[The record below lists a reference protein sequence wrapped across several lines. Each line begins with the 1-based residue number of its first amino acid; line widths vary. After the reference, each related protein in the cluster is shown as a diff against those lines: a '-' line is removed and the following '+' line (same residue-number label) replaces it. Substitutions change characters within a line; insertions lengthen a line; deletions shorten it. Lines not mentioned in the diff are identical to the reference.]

1 VTNTASKTATAPSF
15 QLAAKD
21 MNCASCA
28 GAIRQALI
36 SHDGVEEVA
45 VNVPGGVVTVTGTI
59 DQAEAAAI
67 VTATGYPAQSVA
79 DAPPMR
85 KGEREA
91 QAIAKE
97 RRWARR
103 AMIGLGIWLPT
114 AIMAWTLNE
123 EMLWLQWLQL
133 AAGTAVLILVGP
145 GFFASAIEA
154 AKRRTTNMDTLIS
167 IGAGTAWAYSMVL
180 FVLERV
186 GVDHGQPM
194 YFTEASVLFGLISLG
209 HWFEARSERRAGSAI
224 RELLELQP
232 DTAERVAADGTSQS
246 IPIAAVAPGNRLI
259 VRPGG
264 RLPVDGT
271 VVDGASEIDESL
283 ITGESEPVRRGIG
296 DPVVS
301 GSLNTVGRLV
311 IEATASG
318 ADSTIA
324 RIAELVSNTMGSR
337 ASIQRLAD
345 RVSSVFVPIVLGV
358 AVLTITGW
366 SIAAGVQDSWAPFQT
381 GIIAAV
387 TVLIISCPCALGLAT
402 PMAIMVGTGE
412 SGRRGILIKSAEA
425 LEHAASVKHVIFD
438 KTGTLT
444 EGRPSVIGVVA
455 EEGVEEDDVVRFAA
469 AAESPSEHPVATAV
483 MAEAERRGITP
494 SDADDF
500 LAVPGQGVTA
510 TVDGKSV
517 EVMRDP
523 RAACVVHVD
532 GVELGR
538 IDVKDTPL
546 PDAASTVQELQR
558 LGLQV
563 TMLSGDR
570 KEAAEAIAT
579 EIGLDLEHVLAGQ
592 TPESKA
598 QWVTSRTEPTIMV
611 GDGLND
617 AAALAGATVGMA
629 VGSGTNVA
637 IEAADVVIPA
647 HRPSAVPLLVN
658 IAKRTLRAIKQNL
671 FLAFVYN
678 SAMIPVAAFGLLGT
692 WGPVIAAGAMAV
704 SDVSVIGNTVRL
716 STSLRRRLDA

>member
-1 VTNTASKTATAPSF
+1 MTPQVPTPSF

-36 SHDGVEEVA
+36 SHDGVEDIA
-45 VNVPGGVVTVTGTI
+45 VNVPGGIVTVMGTI
-59 DQAEAAAI
+59 DPAEAAAI
-67 VTATGYPAQSVA
+67 VTATGFPSQPAA
-79 DAPPMR
+79 DATPMR

-91 QAIAKE
+91 AAIAKE

-114 AIMAWTLNE
+114 AIMSWTLDE
-123 EMLWLQWLQL
+123 SMLWLQWLQL
-133 AAGTAVLILVGP
+133 TAGTAVLVLVGP
-145 GFFASAIEA
+145 GFFMSAIEA

-209 HWFEARSERRAGSAI
+209 HWFEARSSRRAGSAI

-232 DTAERVAADGTSQS
+232 DTAERITGDDTTDKVAIS
-246 IPIAAVAPGNRLI
+246 AVEPGDRLI

-271 VVDGASEIDESL
+271 VVEGASEIDESL
-283 ITGESEPVRRGIG
+283 ITGESEPVQRSVG

-345 RVSSVFVPIVLGV
+345 RVSAVFVPIVLGV

-366 SIAAGVQDSWAPFQT
+366 SIAAGIEGSWAPFQT
-381 GIIAAV
+381 GVIAAV

-444 EGRPSVIGVVA
+444 EGRPSVIAVIA
-455 EEGVEEDDVVRFAA
+455 ESGIDEDEVVRFAA

-483 MAEAERRGITP
+483 MAEAQRRGISP
-494 SDADDF
+494 PKADDF
-500 LAVPGQGVTA
+500 VAIPGQGVKA
-510 TVDGKSV
+510 MVDGKAV

-523 RAACVVHVD
+523 RAACVVRVD
-532 GVELGR
+532 GVEKGR

-546 PDAASTVQELQR
+546 PDAASTIRELQQ

-570 KEAAEAIAT
+570 QEAAQAIAT
-579 EIGLDLEHVLAGQ
+579 QIGLDLEHVLAGQ

-598 QWVTSRTEPTIMV
+598 QWVTSRSETTIMV

-647 HRPSAVPLLVN
+647 HRPSAVPLLVT
-658 IAKRTLRAIKQNL
+658 IAKRTLTAIKQNL

-678 SAMIPVAAFGLLGT
+678 TAMIPIAAFGLLGT

-716 STSLRRRLDA
+716 SSNLRRRLANGR

>member
-1 VTNTASKTATAPSF
+1 MTPQVPTPSF

-36 SHDGVEEVA
+36 SHDGVEDIA
-45 VNVPGGVVTVTGTI
+45 VNVPGGIVTVMGTI
-59 DQAEAAAI
+59 DPAEAAAI
-67 VTATGYPAQSVA
+67 VTATGFPSQPAA
-79 DAPPMR
+79 DATPMR

-91 QAIAKE
+91 AAIAKE

-114 AIMAWTLNE
+114 AIMSWTLDE
-123 EMLWLQWLQL
+123 SMLWLQWLQL
-133 AAGTAVLILVGP
+133 TAGTAVLVLVGP
-145 GFFASAIEA
+145 GFFMSAIEA

-209 HWFEARSERRAGSAI
+209 HWFEARSSRRAGSAI

-232 DTAERVAADGTSQS
+232 DTAERITGDNTTDKV
-246 IPIAAVAPGNRLI
+246 PISAVEPGDQLL

-271 VVDGASEIDESL
+271 VVEGASEIDESL
-283 ITGESEPVRRGIG
+283 ITGESEPVQRSVG

-345 RVSSVFVPIVLGV
+345 RVSAVFVPIVLGV

-366 SIAAGVQDSWAPFQT
+366 SIAAGIEGSWAPFQT
-381 GIIAAV
+381 GVIAAV

-444 EGRPSVIGVVA
+444 EGRPSVVA
-455 EEGVEEDDVVRFAA
+455 VIAESGIDEDEVVRFAA

-483 MAEAERRGITP
+483 MAEAQRRGISP
-494 SDADDF
+494 PKADDF
-500 LAVPGQGVTA
+500 VAIPGQGVKA
-510 TVDGKSV
+510 MVDGKAV

-523 RAACVVHVD
+523 RAACVVRVD
-532 GVELGR
+532 GVEKGR

-546 PDAASTVQELQR
+546 PDAASTVRELQK

-570 KEAAEAIAT
+570 QEAAQAIAT
-579 EIGLDLEHVLAGQ
+579 QIGLDLEHVLAGQ
-592 TPESKA
+592 TPKSKA
-598 QWVTSRTEPTIMV
+598 QWVTGRSETTIMV

-617 AAALAGATVGMA
+617 AAALAGATVGIA

-647 HRPSAVPLLVN
+647 HRPSAVPLLVT
-658 IAKRTLRAIKQNL
+658 IAKRTLTAIKQNL

-678 SAMIPVAAFGLLGT
+678 TAMIPIAAFGLLGT

-716 STSLRRRLDA
+716 SSTLRRRLAKGR